1 MYSYITYSIIK
12 ATESVS
18 SCSSILTFELKA
30 LHQSN
35 QEETD
40 DHIIDEAY
48 VVVWRT
54 AELFVQPPL
63 GLAWQQRT

>member
-48 VVVWRT
+48 VVV
-54 AELFVQPPL
+54 
-63 GLAWQQRT
+63 